1 MPIQPALTRKWPA
14 NGSVEAC
21 SSIAMVNSDVID
33 MRGVPTSADKPAF
46 GHCGSASG
54 RLMPLRAAEVS
65 ERLAVLRVPVQDNVS
80 LTVEDPI
87 DPVRE
92 LSCHLQHPRSVWM
105 RRDAGDGDPPSRQ
118 FHDKEHVIGDQPR
131 PTPNLHREEVG
142 RCKSLPMR

>member
-65 ERLAVLRVPVQDNVS
+65 ERLAVLRVPVQDHVS

-92 LSCHLQHPRSVWM
+92 LSCHLQHTRRVRL
-105 RRDAGDGDPPSRQ
+105 RRDAGDGYPARRQ
-118 FHDKEHVIGDQPR
+118 VHDIAQLIADQ
-131 PTPNLHREEVG
+131 
-142 RCKSLPMR
+142 